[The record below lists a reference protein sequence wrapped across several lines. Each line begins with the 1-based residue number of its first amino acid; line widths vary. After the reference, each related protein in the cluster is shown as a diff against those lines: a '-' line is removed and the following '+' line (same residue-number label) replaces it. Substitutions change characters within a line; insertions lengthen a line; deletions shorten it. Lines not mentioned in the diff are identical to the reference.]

1 MDDALSPAA
10 TLLDAI
16 AATDGQLAVAV
27 TDAAPVESEAAGR
40 AAPRE
45 RFVLFSIA
53 STNYAVPEAFV
64 TELDRV
70 PKVTAVP
77 RVPAWMRGVANL
89 RGDIL
94 SVIDMRTYL
103 GLEALPPHSGR
114 MLVVRLLDEEFSA
127 GLVVDAVERIVA
139 VPRDEIKPP
148 ASRLEG
154 PLVAYLSGVCL
165 IGDRVVAV
173 LDLDRLLRSTEIRQF
188 DEPKDVDVEVG
199 A

>member
-1 MDDALSPAA
+1 MDGTLDPAA

-16 AATDGQLAVAV
+16 AATDAGRIDLAVAD
-27 TDAAPVESEAAGR
+27 TSRVEPEAAGGVVS
-40 AAPRE
+40 RE

-53 STNYAVPEAFV
+53 STHYAVPASFV
-64 TELDRV
+64 TELERV

-77 RVPAWMRGVANL
+77 RVPAWIRGVTNL

-94 SVIDMRTYL
+94 SVIDMRTFL
-103 GLEALPPHSGR
+103 GLDAMPPHSGR

-139 VPRDEIKPP
+139 VPPEEIRPP
-148 ASRLEG
+148 ASPLKG
-154 PLVAYLSGVCL
+154 PLIAYLSGVCV

-173 LDLDRLLRSTEIRQF
+173 LDLDRLLRSTDIRQF
-188 DEPKDVDVEVG
+188 DEPKEVEVG